1 MKKKYLIAG
10 VVLALSLSMVGC
22 GKDTG
27 STTAEGTTGDV
38 TTEAEV
44 ASDTETEEVTEE
56 EVSTWF
62 SENDISFTEG
72 EVSIPAYSYPTNEAI
87 EMIQANGSYSDR

>member
-1 MKKKYLIAG
+1 MRKKYLIAG

-27 STTAEGTTGDV
+27 STTAEGTTENV

-44 ASDTETEEVTEE
+44 ASDTDTEEATEEEVE

-62 SENDISFTEG
+62 SENGISFAEG
-72 EVSIPAYSYPTNEAI
+72 EVSIPAYTLST
-87 EMIQANGSYSDR
+87 